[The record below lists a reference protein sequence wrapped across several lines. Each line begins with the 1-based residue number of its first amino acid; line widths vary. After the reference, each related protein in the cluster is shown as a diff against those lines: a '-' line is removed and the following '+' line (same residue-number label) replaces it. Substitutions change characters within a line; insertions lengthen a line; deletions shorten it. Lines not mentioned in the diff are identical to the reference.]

1 MTPEMQPII
10 PTIKATTGCHA
21 VAIEIIA
28 EAPDKTVSPSAVE
41 SVC

>member
-1 MTPEMQPII
+1 MMPEMQPMI
-10 PTIKATTGCHA
+10 PTVNATTGCHA

-28 EAPDKTVSPSAVE
+28 EEPDIIVSPDAVE